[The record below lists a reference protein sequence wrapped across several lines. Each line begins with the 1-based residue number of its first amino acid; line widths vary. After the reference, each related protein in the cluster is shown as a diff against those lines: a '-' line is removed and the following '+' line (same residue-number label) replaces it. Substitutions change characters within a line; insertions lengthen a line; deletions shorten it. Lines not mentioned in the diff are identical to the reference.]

1 MAQADTKALIEQA
14 VRRFQEDVPA
24 LKPLKLV
31 VRLELHARGD
41 APVWR
46 VELPGPKVTKDPA
59 ADARIDVSILR
70 AFFNELA
77 RDGRLP
83 DWIEAYEHGH
93 VRAAGDRSILRL
105 IGNVV
110 ERQRAR
116 ERAHR

>member
-1 MAQADTKALIEQA
+1 VTPADTRTLIEGA
-14 VRRFQEDVPA
+14 VQRFQEDVPA

-41 APVWR
+41 TPVWR
-46 VELPGPKVTKDPA
+46 VELPGPKVSKDPA
-59 ADARIDVSILR
+59 ADARIDVGIPR

-77 RDGRLP
+77 KDGRLP

-93 VRAAGDRSILRL
+93 VRVSGDRQILRL

-110 ERQRAR
+110 ERRIAR
-116 ERAHR
+116 SH

>member
-1 MAQADTKALIEQA
+1 MSQADTKALIVGA
-14 VRRFQEDVPA
+14 VQRFEEDVPA

-46 VELPGPKVTKDPA
+46 VELPGRHVTKDPA
-59 ADARIDVSILR
+59 ADARVDISIPR

-77 RDGRLP
+77 KDGRLP

-93 VRAAGDRSILRL
+93 VRVSGDRQIIRL
-105 IGNVV
+105 IGNVI
-110 ERQRAR
+110 ERRLAR
-116 ERAHR
+116 SG

>member
-1 MAQADTKALIEQA
+1 VSQADTKTLIEGA
-14 VRRFQEDVPA
+14 VQRFEEDVPA

-31 VRLELHARGD
+31 FRLELHARGE

-46 VELPGPKVTKDPA
+46 VELPGPEVSKDPA
-59 ADARIDVSILR
+59 ADARVDVAIPR
-70 AFFNELA
+70 VFFNELA

-93 VRAAGDRSILRL
+93 VRASGDRSIIRL

-110 ERQRAR
+110 ERQLAR
-116 ERAHR
+116 ERAR